1 MRKPILVL
9 AVIAGVAALLSGL
22 AAGGVVLFGILV
34 SSNLEMFDLLTI
46 SLGFAVAAAGIGLG
60 ALLVWH
66 GWRALAGHPGATFAL
81 PRWGWWLLAF
91 ALVLLAGHLLISA
104 RIDFFVPALHV
115 LAALIPPLL
124 YLALAAGAARR
135 GGRLVAVGGF
145 FARPEPRS
153 EPLARPETG
162 QSALNA
168 GQDALLD
175 REVRLPSP
183 GVPARSTWGSLAWG
197 GLGGVG
203 LGFFTEALAL
213 VVLVVAVSV
222 ILSVAR
228 PDLLA
233 QLEAWATQMQQGGAM
248 PDVASMEWLAS
259 PLAVLGILL
268 FASGFVPIV
277 EELAKSLAV
286 PIVGLAGRRLTR
298 LEGFLLGVA
307 AGAGF
312 AMVEG
317 MLNGAL
323 GLVEPSGWAG
333 TMLTRGGAS
342 AMHCLAS
349 GLFGLGWQAVI
360 SERRFVRGAGLAAL
374 SMALHGLWNAGAVA
388 VGLSGL
394 VPPTVGFGALGLRDV
409 QAFFIGA
416 ALVVLWLLAVVTLAW
431 LPRRLTEE

>member
-1 MRKPILVL
+1 MRLRTPCWTGRCVC
-9 AVIAGVAALLSGL
+9 
-22 AAGGVVLFGILV
+22 
-34 SSNLEMFDLLTI
+34 
-46 SLGFAVAAAGIGLG
+46 
-60 ALLVWH
+60 
-66 GWRALAGHPGATFAL
+66 R
-81 PRWGWWLLAF
+81 
-91 ALVLLAGHLLISA
+91 
-104 RIDFFVPALHV
+104 
-115 LAALIPPLL
+115 PPLL
-124 YLALAAGAARR
+124 
-135 GGRLVAVGGF
+135 
-145 FARPEPRS
+145 P
-153 EPLARPETG
+153 
-162 QSALNA
+162 
-168 GQDALLD
+168 
-175 REVRLPSP
+175 
-183 GVPARSTWGSLAWG
+183 RSTWGSLAWG

-203 LGFFTEALAL
+203 LGFFAEALAL
-213 VVLVVAVSV
+213 VFVVVVASV

-233 QLEAWATQMQQGGAM
+233 QLEAWATEMQQGGGV
-248 PDVASMEWLAS
+248 PDPASLEWLAS

-268 FASGFVPIV
+268 FASVFVPVV

-286 PIVGLAGRRLTR
+286 PIVGGLGRRLTR
-298 LEGFLLGVA
+298 LDGFLLGVA

-312 AMVEG
+312 AVSEG

-360 SERRFVRGAGLAAL
+360 SERRFMRGVGLAAL
-374 SMALHGLWNAGAVA
+374 SVGLHGLWNAGAVA
-388 VGLSGL
+388 VGVSGL

>member
-1 MRKPILVL
+1 MRKAILVL
-9 AVIAGVAALLSGL
+9 AVIAGVAAILSGL
-22 AAGGVVLFGILV
+22 AAGGVALFGILI
-34 SSNLEMFDLLTI
+34 SSDLETFDLLAT
-46 SLGFAVAAAGIGLG
+46 SLGFAVTAAGIGLG
-60 ALLVWH
+60 AVLVWH
-66 GWRALAGHPGATFAL
+66 GWRALTGHPGATFAL

-115 LAALIPPLL
+115 LAAALPPLL

-135 GGRLVAVGGF
+135 GGRLVTVRGLLP
-145 FARPEPRS
+145 PEPS
-153 EPLARPETG
+153 AELA
-162 QSALNA
+162 LDA
-168 GQDALLD
+168 GPDALLD
-175 REVRLPSP
+175 EQVRLAPP
-183 GVPARSTWGSLAWG
+183 AAPARSTWGSLAWG

-203 LGFFTEALAL
+203 LGFFIEALAL
-213 VVLVVAVSV
+213 VLLVVAAAT
-222 ILSVAR
+222 ILSIAR

-233 QLEAWATQMQQGGAM
+233 QLEALATEMQGGGTV
-248 PDVASMEWLAS
+248 PDMASMEWLAS
-259 PLAVLGILL
+259 PLAVLGLLL
-268 FASGFVPIV
+268 FASLFVPVV
-277 EELAKSLAV
+277 EEFAKSLAV

-298 LEGFLLGVA
+298 LDGFLLGVA

-312 AMVEG
+312 AVVEG

-323 GLVEPSGWAG
+323 GLVEPSGWAAA
-333 TMLTRGGAS
+333 MLTRGGAS

-360 SERRFVRGAGLAAL
+360 TERRFMRGAGLAAL
-374 SMALHGLWNAGAVA
+374 SVGLHGLWNAGAVA

-416 ALVVLWLLAVVTLAW
+416 ALVVLWLLAVATLAW
-431 LPRRLTEE
+431 LPRRLTKE

>member
-9 AVIAGVAALLSGL
+9 AMIAGVVAMLSGL
-22 AAGGVVLFGILV
+22 AAGGVVLFGILI
-34 SSNLEMFDLLTI
+34 SSDLELFNLLTT
-46 SLGFAVAAAGIGLG
+46 SLGFAVTAAGIGLG
-60 ALLVWH
+60 AVLVWH
-66 GWRALAGHPGATFAL
+66 GWRALAGQPGATLML
-81 PRWGWWLLAF
+81 PRWGWWLVAF

-135 GGRLVAVGGF
+135 GGRLVTVRGLLP
-145 FARPEPRS
+145 PEP
-153 EPLARPETG
+153 
-162 QSALNA
+162 SAEVALDA

-183 GVPARSTWGSLAWG
+183 GVPVRSTWGSLAWG

-203 LGFFTEALAL
+203 LGFFAEALAL
-213 VVLVVAVSV
+213 VFVVVVASV

-228 PDLLA
+228 PDLLT
-233 QLEAWATQMQQGGAM
+233 QLEAWATEMQQGGGV
-248 PDVASMEWLAS
+248 PDPASLEWLAS

-268 FASGFVPIV
+268 FASVFVPVV
-277 EELAKSLAV
+277 EELSKSLAV
-286 PIVGLAGRRLTR
+286 PIVGGLGRKLTR
-298 LEGFLLGVA
+298 LDGFLLGVA

-312 AMVEG
+312 AVVEG

-333 TMLTRGGAS
+333 AMLTRGGAS

-349 GLFGLGWQAVI
+349 GLFGLGWQAVL
-360 SERRFVRGAGLAAL
+360 SERRFMRGVGLAAL
-374 SMALHGLWNAGAVA
+374 SMGLHGLWNAGAVA
-388 VGLSGL
+388 VGVSGL

>member
-9 AVIAGVAALLSGL
+9 AVIAGVVAMLSGL
-22 AAGGVVLFGILV
+22 AAGGVVLFGILI
-34 SSNLEMFDLLTI
+34 SSDLELFNLLTT
-46 SLGFAVAAAGIGLG
+46 SLGFAVTAAGIGLG
-60 ALLVWH
+60 AVLVWH
-66 GWRALAGHPGATFAL
+66 GWRALAGQPGATLML
-81 PRWGWWLLAF
+81 PRWGWWLVAF

-135 GGRLVAVGGF
+135 GGRLVTVRGLLP
-145 FARPEPRS
+145 PEP
-153 EPLARPETG
+153 
-162 QSALNA
+162 SAEVALDA

-183 GVPARSTWGSLAWG
+183 GVPVRSTWGSLAWG

-203 LGFFTEALAL
+203 LGFFAEALAL
-213 VVLVVAVSV
+213 VFVVVVASV

-228 PDLLA
+228 PDLLT
-233 QLEAWATQMQQGGAM
+233 QLEAWATEMQQGGGV
-248 PDVASMEWLAS
+248 PDPASLEWLAS

-268 FASGFVPIV
+268 FASVFVPVV
-277 EELAKSLAV
+277 EELSKSLAV
-286 PIVGLAGRRLTR
+286 PIVGGLGRKLTR
-298 LEGFLLGVA
+298 LDGFLLGVA

-312 AMVEG
+312 AVVEG

-333 TMLTRGGAS
+333 AMLTRGGAS

-349 GLFGLGWQAVI
+349 GLFGLGWQAVL
-360 SERRFVRGAGLAAL
+360 SERRFMRGVGLAAL
-374 SMALHGLWNAGAVA
+374 SMGLHGLWNAGAVA
-388 VGLSGL
+388 VGVSGL

>member
-1 MRKPILVL
+1 MRKAILVL
-9 AVIAGVAALLSGL
+9 AVIVGVAAMLSGL
-22 AAGGVVLFGILV
+22 AAGGVVLFGILL
-34 SSNLEMFDLLTI
+34 SSNLETFDLLTT
-46 SLGFAVAAAGIGLG
+46 SLGFAVTAAGIGLG
-60 ALLVWH
+60 AVLVWH
-66 GWRALAGHPGATFAL
+66 GWRALSGQAGATFAL

-91 ALVLLAGHLLISA
+91 ALVLLAGHLLIST
-104 RIDFFVPALHV
+104 RIDFFVPALHT

-124 YLALAAGAARR
+124 YLALAAGAARK
-135 GGRLVAVGGF
+135 GGRLVTVRGLLP
-145 FARPEPRS
+145 PEP
-153 EPLARPETG
+153 
-162 QSALNA
+162 SAEVTFDA

-175 REVRLPSP
+175 REVRLPP
-183 GVPARSTWGSLAWG
+183 PAAPARSAWGSLAWG

-203 LGFFTEALAL
+203 LGFFVEALAL
-213 VVLVVAVSV
+213 VFLVVAVAAV
-222 ILSVAR
+222 LSIAR

-233 QLEAWATQMQQGGAM
+233 QLEAWATEMQQGG
-248 PDVASMEWLAS
+248 PVPGPTSMEWLAS

-268 FASGFVPIV
+268 FASVFVPVV
-277 EELAKSLAV
+277 EEFSKSLAV
-286 PIVGLAGRRLTR
+286 PIVGGLGRRLTR
-298 LEGFLLGVA
+298 LDGFLLGVA

-312 AMVEG
+312 AVVEG

-333 TMLTRGGAS
+333 AMLTRGGAA

-360 SERRFVRGAGLAAL
+360 SERRFARGIGLAAL
-374 SMALHGLWNAGAVA
+374 SVGLHGLWNAGAVA
-388 VGLSGL
+388 VGVSGL

-431 LPRRLTEE
+431 LPQRLTEE

>member
-9 AVIAGVAALLSGL
+9 AVIAGVVAMLSGL
-22 AAGGVVLFGILV
+22 AAGGVVLFGILI
-34 SSNLEMFDLLTI
+34 SSDLELFNLLTT
-46 SLGFAVAAAGIGLG
+46 SLGFAVTAAGIGLG
-60 ALLVWH
+60 AVLVWH
-66 GWRALAGHPGATFAL
+66 GWRALAGQPGATLML
-81 PRWGWWLLAF
+81 PRWGWWLVAF

-135 GGRLVAVGGF
+135 GGRLVTVRGLLP
-145 FARPEPRS
+145 PEP
-153 EPLARPETG
+153 
-162 QSALNA
+162 SAEVALDA

-183 GVPARSTWGSLAWG
+183 GVPVRSTWGSLAWG

-203 LGFFTEALAL
+203 LGFFAEALAL
-213 VVLVVAVSV
+213 VFVVVVASV

-228 PDLLA
+228 PDLLT
-233 QLEAWATQMQQGGAM
+233 QLEAWATEMQQGDGV
-248 PDVASMEWLAS
+248 PDPASLEWLAS

-268 FASGFVPIV
+268 FASVFVPVV
-277 EELAKSLAV
+277 EELSKSLAV
-286 PIVGLAGRRLTR
+286 PIVGGLGRKLTR
-298 LEGFLLGVA
+298 LDGFLLGVA

-312 AMVEG
+312 AVVEG

-333 TMLTRGGAS
+333 AMLTRGGAS

-349 GLFGLGWQAVI
+349 GLFGLGWQAVL
-360 SERRFVRGAGLAAL
+360 SERRFMRGVGLAAL
-374 SMALHGLWNAGAVA
+374 SMGLHGLWNAGAVA
-388 VGLSGL
+388 VGVSGL

>member
-9 AVIAGVAALLSGL
+9 AVVAGVVAMLSGL

-34 SSNLEMFDLLTI
+34 SSDLEMFDLLTA

-60 ALLVWH
+60 AVLVWH
-66 GWRALAGHPGATFAL
+66 GWRALTGQPGATLML
-81 PRWGWWLLAF
+81 PRWGWWLVAF

-135 GGRLVAVGGF
+135 GGRLVTVRGLLP
-145 FARPEPRS
+145 PEPRS
-153 EPLARPETG
+153 EILARSETG
-162 QSALNA
+162 QSALDA
-168 GQDALLD
+168 AQDALLD
-175 REVRLPSP
+175 REVRLPP
-183 GVPARSTWGSLAWG
+183 PAAPARSTWGSLAWG

-203 LGFFTEALAL
+203 LGFFAEALAL
-213 VVLVVAVSV
+213 VFVVVVASV

-233 QLEAWATQMQQGGAM
+233 QLEAWATEMQQGGGV
-248 PDVASMEWLAS
+248 PDPASLEWLAS

-268 FASGFVPIV
+268 FASVFVPVV

-286 PIVGLAGRRLTR
+286 PIVGGLGRRLTR
-298 LEGFLLGVA
+298 LDGFLLGVA

-312 AMVEG
+312 AVSEG

-360 SERRFVRGAGLAAL
+360 SERRFMRGVGLAAL
-374 SMALHGLWNAGAVA
+374 SVGLHGLWNAGAVA
-388 VGLSGL
+388 VGVSGL

>member
-9 AVIAGVAALLSGL
+9 AVIVGVAAILSGL
-22 AAGGVVLFGILV
+22 AAGGVVLFGILI
-34 SSNLEMFDLLTI
+34 SSDLEMFDLLAT
-46 SLGFAVAAAGIGLG
+46 SLGFAVTAAGIGLG
-60 ALLVWH
+60 AVLVWH
-66 GWRALAGHPGATFAL
+66 GWRALAGYPGAAFSL
-81 PRWGWWLLAF
+81 PAWGWWLLAF

-115 LAALIPPLL
+115 LAAALPPLL

-135 GGRLVAVGGF
+135 GGRLVTVRGLLP
-145 FARPEPRS
+145 PEPS
-153 EPLARPETG
+153 AGLA
-162 QSALNA
+162 LDA
-168 GQDALLD
+168 GPDALLD
-175 REVRLPSP
+175 EEVRLAP
-183 GVPARSTWGSLAWG
+183 PAASSRSTWGSLAWG

-203 LGFFTEALAL
+203 LGFFIEALAL
-213 VVLVVAVSV
+213 VLLVVAVAA
-222 ILSVAR
+222 ILSIAR

-233 QLEAWATQMQQGGAM
+233 QLEALAEEMQGSGAM
-248 PDVASMEWLAS
+248 PDMASMEWLAS
-259 PLAVLGILL
+259 PLAVLGMLL
-268 FASGFVPIV
+268 FASVFVPVV

-286 PIVGLAGRRLTR
+286 PIAGLTGRRLTR
-298 LEGFLLGVA
+298 LDGFLLGVA

-312 AMVEG
+312 AVVEG

-333 TMLTRGGAS
+333 AMLTRGGAS

-360 SERRFVRGAGLAAL
+360 SERRFLRGAGLAAL
-374 SMALHGLWNAGAVA
+374 SVGLHGLWNAGAVA

-416 ALVVLWLLAVVTLAW
+416 ALVVLWLLAVATLAW